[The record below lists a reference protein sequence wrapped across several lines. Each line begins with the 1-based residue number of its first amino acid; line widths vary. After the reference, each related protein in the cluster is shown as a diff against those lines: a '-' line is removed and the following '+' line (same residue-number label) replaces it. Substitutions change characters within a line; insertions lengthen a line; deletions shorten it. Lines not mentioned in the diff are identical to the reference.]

1 MTVSKIDGVTY
12 TQSIEPTGRQLLTGV
27 AGPFSFHGGI
37 MTPEFL
43 VLTFGVVLSLI
54 VSYVPGLNTAYEK
67 LDGNAKRLVMLV
79 GVVVIGAA
87 VVGLNCAGVS
97 FTGVP
102 AVECSQAGALLVVE
116 AIVKAA
122 IANQAAYALTLKA
135 KAE

>member
-1 MTVSKIDGVTY
+1 MSPD
-12 TQSIEPTGRQLLTGV
+12 
-27 AGPFSFHGGI
+27 
-37 MTPEFL
+37 FL
-43 VLTFGVVLSLI
+43 ALAFGVLLSLA
-54 VSYVPGLNTAYEK
+54 VSYIPGLSAAYGQ

-122 IANQAAYALTLKA
+122 IANQAAYALTPKA

>member
-1 MTVSKIDGVTY
+1 
-12 TQSIEPTGRQLLTGV
+12 
-27 AGPFSFHGGI
+27 

-43 VLTFGVVLSLI
+43 VLAFGVALSLA
-54 VSYVPGLNTAYEK
+54 VSYIPRLSTAYEA

-79 GVVVIGAA
+79 GVVVIGVG

-102 AVECSQAGALLVVE
+102 AVECSQAGALGVVE
-116 AIVKAA
+116 AVIKAA
-122 IANQAAYALTLKA
+122 IANQAAYALTPKAA